1 MAPTDQPA
9 AYGLARPVGPQWQP
23 CALMVEKCLKPDNAA
38 DLKISTKEISDEDG
52 MLLDHMERPVLDLI
66 AKRNHASHPDALPL
80 RGGDLVPDPLA
91 GDLAFKL
98 GEGQEHVQGQSSHA
112 GRGVERLGDRDER
125 HLMSVEEFDQLG
137 EVGERAGQPVD
148 LVDDDDIDPA
158 SANVIKEL
166 LERWPLHRAARV
178 ATVVVVGADQLPALV
193 GLALDVGFR
202 CLPLIIERVE
212 LLLQAMLSRDAGVD
226 GAAQRR
232 FASLRSH
239 GEAACRL
246 GRRAKAAPSALLGV
260 GAASDEAASQPPAP
274 GGPIP
279 DRWDLAV
286 RKPKKRWP
294 FQLVP
299 VIALATCDRLP
310 YVSPFQATPWSR
322 LITRS

>member
-98 GEGQEHVQGQSSHA
+98 GEGEEHIQGQSSHA

-125 HLMSVEEFDQLG
+125 HLMCVEEFDQLG
-137 EVGERAGQPVD
+137 EVGERAGQPGD
-148 LVDDDDIDPA
+148 LVDDDHVDPV
-158 SANVIKEL
+158 SANVIEEL
-166 LERWPLHRAARV
+166 LERRPIYRAAGV
-178 ATVVVVGADQLPALV
+178 AAAVVVGPDQLPAFM

-202 CLPLIIERVE
+202 CLPLIVERVE
-212 LLLQAMLSRDAGVD
+212 LLLQAMFGRDAGVD

-239 GEAACRL
+239 GDAARRL
-246 GRRAKAAPSALLGV
+246 GRRAKAAPSSLIGV
-260 GAASDEAASQPPAP
+260 EAASGEAASQT
-274 GGPIP
+274 P
-279 DRWDLAV
+279 DLRGTFADRSDLAV

-299 VIALATCDRLP
+299 VIAL
-310 YVSPFQATPWSR
+310 
-322 LITRS
+322 